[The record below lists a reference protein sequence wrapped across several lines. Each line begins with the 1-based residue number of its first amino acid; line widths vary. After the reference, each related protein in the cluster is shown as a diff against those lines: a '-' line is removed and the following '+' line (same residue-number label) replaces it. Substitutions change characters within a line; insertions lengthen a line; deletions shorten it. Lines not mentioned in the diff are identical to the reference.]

1 MKILRSLLAGVTVL
15 SLAVSTPAQEIGP
28 VRQELTKKVGR
39 LLIESAG
46 KIDKPQVKVEG
57 DPDHAVALAVPMT
70 EGGVLL
76 APQKGLDE
84 ENMPDMTGEKGVPLG
99 LLFAASNLVPV
110 VDGKPIDR
118 QELHTMSVTIGE
130 KEIEVNCLL
139 LSARQISEDDYRL
152 YAFGKGAKPLIDVKF
167 TSGEG
172 PGTLPVALEIK
183 DGDPAMVVITV
194 FGRYQAK
201 FAGTRTE

>member
-1 MKILRSLLAGVTVL
+1 MKILRFLLAGAVVL
-15 SLAVSTPAQEIGP
+15 SLAVSALAQEISP
-28 VRQELTKKVGR
+28 VPKELTRRVGR
-39 LLIESAG
+39 LLLDAAG
-46 KIDKPQVKVEG
+46 KIDKPQVKIEG
-57 DPDHAVALAVPMT
+57 DPEHAVALAVPMT

-118 QELHTMSVTIGE
+118 QKLHTLTVTIRE
-130 KEIEVNCLL
+130 KDVAVNCLL
-139 LSARQISEDDYRL
+139 LSVRQISEDDYRL
-152 YAFGKGAKPLIDVKF
+152 YVFGKGAKPLIDAKF

-183 DGDPAMVVITV
+183 NGDPAMVVITV

-201 FAGTRTE
+201 FPGTRTE